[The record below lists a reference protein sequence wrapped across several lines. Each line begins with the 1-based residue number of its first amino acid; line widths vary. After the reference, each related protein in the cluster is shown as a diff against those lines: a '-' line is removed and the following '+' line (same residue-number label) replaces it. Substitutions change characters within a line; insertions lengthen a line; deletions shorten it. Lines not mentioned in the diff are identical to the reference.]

1 MEELRM
7 EELRMEYIYPI
18 HLNHAEMIDCSYLIN
33 KRKSKSRAGSTPYA
47 SKRKKK
53 RKKRK

>member
-1 MEELRM
+1 MDELR
-7 EELRMEYIYPI
+7 REYIIPV
-18 HLNHAEMIDCSYLIN
+18 HLNPAEMIDCSYLDN
-33 KRKSKSRAGSTPYA
+33 RKSKSRAGSTPYA

>member
-1 MEELRM
+1 MDELR
-7 EELRMEYIYPI
+7 REYIIPV
-18 HLNHAEMIDCSYLIN
+18 HLNHAEMIDCSYSLN

-53 RKKRK
+53 HNK

>member
-7 EELRMEYIYPI
+7 EELRMEYVIPI
-18 HLNHAEMIDCSYLIN
+18 KPAEIIDCYLPN
-33 KRKSKSRAGSTPYA
+33 RKSKSRAGSTPYA

-53 RKKRK
+53 RKK